1 MRRERPRILFVDHVS
16 KLLGGAEV
24 DCVVANTSA
33 RTVDETLGGVSV
45 HRLASHGMALGTSL

>member
-1 MRRERPRILFVDHVS
+1 VDHVS
-16 KLLGGAEV
+16 KVPGGAEV